1 MTGNMEPDIDKLFR
15 QFIGNILKWLFA
27 ALIIFIIIYT
37 LTGCNVFRAL
47 KKEESEARAD
57 SVNVKKQTEVSSKV
71 DTTKTKTET
80 IHTKETIYQP
90 QPIYIQG
97 KDGETKVIFVPQST
111 KETGSNKEE
120 KQNFSFE
127 DYRKD
132 FMDSVKIAEMEKQL
146 AKQSETKGS
155 LLGMGFWIGVS
166 LVGLVLIGLMV
177 MVLKMKTQF
186 TSINNLLTKK

>member
-1 MTGNMEPDIDKLFR
+1 MEPDIDKLFR
-15 QFIGNILKWLFA
+15 QFIWNILKWLFA

-47 KKEESEARAD
+47 KKEESEVKSD
-57 SVNVKKQTEVSSKV
+57 SVSVKKQTETLSKV

-127 DYRKD
+127 NYRKD

-155 LLGMGFWIGVS
+155 ILGMGFWIGVS

-177 MVLKMKTQF
+177 MVLKMKNQF